1 MSAFL
6 RLLALAPLTLA
17 LGGCFD
23 DYEGESAGAGE
34 PVGEIGDQVT
44 KVCGPDKYAG
54 PQGADVSKYQAD
66 FNWKAAGVTFGYAR
80 ISDGTTYIDS
90 WFDANWKKMKDA
102 GVLRGAYQYFRPGQS
117 ASAQANM
124 VVQKVGKLGVGD
136 LPCVIDVEATDGQ
149 SAASIASKVQTWLD
163 IVEQGTGKR
172 PVIYTGCRPSPS
184 VVIPRGRGVGL
195 GARCFG

>member
-1 MSAFL
+1 MSARL
-6 RLLALAPLTLA
+6 PLLALASLTLA
-17 LGGCFD
+17 LAGCGE

-34 PVGEIGDQVT
+34 PTGEIGEELT

-66 FNWKAAGVTFGYAR
+66 FNWTAAGVSFGYAR

-117 ASAQANM
+117 ATAQANM
-124 VVQKVGKLGVGD
+124 VVQKVGKLGAGD
-136 LPCVIDVEATDGQ
+136 MPCVIDVEATDGQ
-149 SAASIASKVQTWLD
+149 SAATIASTF
-163 IVEQGTGKR
+163 
-172 PVIYTGCRPSPS
+172 SS
-184 VVIPRGRGVGL
+184 
-195 GARCFG
+195 